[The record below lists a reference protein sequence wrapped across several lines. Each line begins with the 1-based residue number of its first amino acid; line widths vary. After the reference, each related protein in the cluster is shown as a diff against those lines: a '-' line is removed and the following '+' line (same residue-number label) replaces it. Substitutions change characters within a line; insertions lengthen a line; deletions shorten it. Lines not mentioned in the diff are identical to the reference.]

1 MEMRAMS
8 QDGRSAR
15 AKNIYDEAH
24 KNLVD
29 SAIKLF
35 NNPDIP
41 NSKINLS
48 LIAKEAGTSVATA
61 YNHFPENLI
70 DVFGSIFN
78 IAFEKIVDAVTEFN
92 NANPDPHDQLKAYI
106 EIQTSVCIEVGNA
119 VREAF
124 YQFREILISD
134 KWIKGEPYT
143 FLLGICNDYAEKYK
157 EVDAK
162 ALTDDI
168 FVFWNGNIY
177 LWMRYNPEFEIWS
190 KFNDEWLVSEM
201 SKIVDKA
208 LLLQK

>member
-1 MEMRAMS
+1 MS

-24 KNLVD
+24 KNLVN
-29 SAIKLF
+29 SAIELF

-41 NSKINLS
+41 NEKINLT

-78 IAFEKIVDAVTEFN
+78 IAFEKIVEGVTKFN
-92 NANPDPHDQLKAYI
+92 NANPDPHDQLKAYL

-157 EVDAK
+157 EVDAESL
-162 ALTDDI
+162 ADDI
-168 FVFWNGNIY
+168 FVLWNGNIY
-177 LWMRYNPEFEIWS
+177 LWMRYNPKFEIWS
-190 KFNDEWLVSEM
+190 KFTDEWLTSEM

>member
-1 MEMRAMS
+1 MS

-24 KNLVD
+24 KNLVN
-29 SAIKLF
+29 SAIELF

-41 NSKINLS
+41 NEKINLT

-78 IAFEKIVDAVTEFN
+78 IAFEKIVEAVTEFHN
-92 NANPDPHDQLKAYI
+92 VNPDPHDQLKAYL

-157 EVDAK
+157 EVDAES
-162 ALTDDI
+162 LTDDI
-168 FVFWNGNIY
+168 FVLWNGNIY
-177 LWMRYNPEFEIWS
+177 LWMRYNPKFEIWS
-190 KFNDEWLVSEM
+190 KFTDEWLTSEM

>member
-1 MEMRAMS
+1 MS

-29 SAIKLF
+29 SAIELF

-78 IAFEKIVDAVTEFN
+78 IAFEKIVEGVTKFN

-157 EVDAK
+157 EVDAES
-162 ALTDDI
+162 LTDDI
-168 FVFWNGNIY
+168 FVLWNGNIY
-177 LWMRYNPEFEIWS
+177 LWMRYNPKFEIWS
-190 KFNDEWLVSEM
+190 KFTDEWLTSEM

>member
-1 MEMRAMS
+1 MS

-41 NSKINLS
+41 NGKINLS

-78 IAFEKIVDAVTEFN
+78 IAFEKIVEAVTEFN
-92 NANPDPHDQLKAYI
+92 NVNSDPHDQLKAYI

-157 EVDAK
+157 DVDAK

-190 KFNDEWLVSEM
+190 KFNDVWLVSEM

>member
-1 MEMRAMS
+1 MS

-29 SAIKLF
+29 SAIELF

-41 NSKINLS
+41 NGKINLS

-157 EVDAK
+157 DVDAK

-177 LWMRYNPEFEIWS
+177 LWMRYNPKFEIWS
-190 KFNDEWLVSEM
+190 KFTDEWLTSEM

>member
-29 SAIKLF
+29 SAIELF

-157 EVDAK
+157 DVDAK

>member
-1 MEMRAMS
+1 MS

-24 KNLVD
+24 KNLVN
-29 SAIKLF
+29 SAIELF

-41 NSKINLS
+41 NEKINLT

-78 IAFEKIVDAVTEFN
+78 IAFEKIVEAVTKFN

-157 EVDAK
+157 EVDAES
-162 ALTDDI
+162 LTDDI
-168 FVFWNGNIY
+168 FVLWNGNIY
-177 LWMRYNPEFEIWS
+177 LWMRYNPKFEIWS
-190 KFNDEWLVSEM
+190 KFTDEWLTFEM

>member
-1 MEMRAMS
+1 MS

-24 KNLVD
+24 KNLVN
-29 SAIKLF
+29 SAIELF

-41 NSKINLS
+41 NEKINLT

-78 IAFEKIVDAVTEFN
+78 IAFEKIVEGVTKFN
-92 NANPDPHDQLKAYI
+92 IANPDPHDQLKAYI

-157 EVDAK
+157 EVDAES
-162 ALTDDI
+162 LTDDI
-168 FVFWNGNIY
+168 FVLWNGNIY
-177 LWMRYNPEFEIWS
+177 LWMRYNPKFEIWS
-190 KFNDEWLVSEM
+190 KFTDEWLTSEM

>member
-29 SAIKLF
+29 SAIELF

-41 NSKINLS
+41 NGKINLS

-157 EVDAK
+157 EVDAES
-162 ALTDDI
+162 LTDDI
-168 FVFWNGNIY
+168 FVLWNGNIY
-177 LWMRYNPEFEIWS
+177 LWMRYNPKFEIWS
-190 KFNDEWLVSEM
+190 KFTDEWLTSEM

>member
-1 MEMRAMS
+1 MS

-29 SAIKLF
+29 SAIELF

-78 IAFEKIVDAVTEFN
+78 IAFEKIVEAVTEFN

-157 EVDAK
+157 DVDAK

-168 FVFWNGNIY
+168 FVIWNGNIY

>member
-1 MEMRAMS
+1 MS

-24 KNLVD
+24 KNLVN
-29 SAIKLF
+29 SAIELF

-41 NSKINLS
+41 NEKINLT

-78 IAFEKIVDAVTEFN
+78 IAFEKIVEAVTEFN
-92 NANPDPHDQLKAYI
+92 NANPDPHDQLKAYL

-157 EVDAK
+157 EVDAES
-162 ALTDDI
+162 LTDDI
-168 FVFWNGNIY
+168 FVLWNGNIY
-177 LWMRYNPEFEIWS
+177 LWMRYNPKFEIWS
-190 KFNDEWLVSEM
+190 KFTDEWLTSEM

>member
-29 SAIKLF
+29 SAIELF

-78 IAFEKIVDAVTEFN
+78 IAFEKIVEAVTEFN

-157 EVDAK
+157 DVDAK

>member
-29 SAIKLF
+29 SAIELF

-48 LIAKEAGTSVATA
+48 LISKEAGTSVATA

-78 IAFEKIVDAVTEFN
+78 IAFEKIVEGVTKFN

-157 EVDAK
+157 DVDAK

>member
-1 MEMRAMS
+1 MS

-24 KNLVD
+24 KNLVN
-29 SAIKLF
+29 SAIELF

-41 NSKINLS
+41 NEKINLT

-78 IAFEKIVDAVTEFN
+78 IAFEKIVEAVTELN
-92 NANPDPHDQLKAYI
+92 NVNPDPHDQLKAYL

-157 EVDAK
+157 EVDAESL
-162 ALTDDI
+162 ADDI
-168 FVFWNGNIY
+168 FVLWNGNIY
-177 LWMRYNPEFEIWS
+177 LWMRYNPKFEIWS
-190 KFNDEWLVSEM
+190 KFTDEWLTSEM

>member
-1 MEMRAMS
+1 MS

-24 KNLVD
+24 KNLVN
-29 SAIKLF
+29 SAIELF

-41 NSKINLS
+41 NEKINLT

-78 IAFEKIVDAVTEFN
+78 IAFEKIVEAVTEFN
-92 NANPDPHDQLKAYI
+92 NANPDPHDQLKAYL

-157 EVDAK
+157 EVDAESL
-162 ALTDDI
+162 ADDI
-168 FVFWNGNIY
+168 FVLWNGNIY
-177 LWMRYNPEFEIWS
+177 LWMRYNPKFEIWS
-190 KFNDEWLVSEM
+190 KFTDEWLTSEM

>member
-15 AKNIYDEAH
+15 AKNIYYEAH

-29 SAIKLF
+29 SAIELF

-41 NSKINLS
+41 NGKINLS

-157 EVDAK
+157 DVDAK